1 MLGIRIIA
9 RDHNLIDVY
18 KVTSL
23 DRRLASQALLRYNIS
38 DKIST
43 THLKNA
49 SDKHKCAFIQIKPD
63 VYV

>member
-23 DRRLASQALLRYNIS
+23 DRRLASQAFVDTS

-43 THLKNA
+43 THLKNS
-49 SDKHKCAFIQIKPD
+49 SDKQESAFIQIKPD